1 MKKGISLSLMLLL
14 SVIIVIPSIS
24 AIDITL
30 SKTSYNPQETLQ
42 AEITGSF
49 TSLTLENILIYEG
62 ETPRSQPVIS
72 DLTKQGNIYYFYAVL
87 PNEQGNFSLKIK
99 DAEYLESGQT
109 KTDTIIKEF
118 IIQQS
123 ATNQSLLQIS
133 NGFIVTSEDFS
144 IKVKAL
150 NSNQEIT
157 TNFDGQSESLSLIE
171 EVQET
176 LEFSITPSEFGKSNL
191 VIGSY
196 TIPVF
201 IIEKTQPQNQ
211 TDVTNESTANQSSQT
226 DQPTTIDDLNE
237 TEIEDYLDE
246 LGETESLSCYDIGR
260 ICLVNQECEGEKVA
274 SLEGSCCIGDCVEE
288 KEGGGKGWL
297 IGVIILVVVV
307 GFVGFMYWKSK
318 KKQKPRSTSEI
329 LKERGDKFEERMG
342 ERRSSGEVSK
352 SLGKI

>member
-1 MKKGISLSLMLLL
+1 MLLL
-14 SVIIVIPSIS
+14 SMIIVLTILPTIL

-49 TSLTLENILIYEG
+49 TSLNIENILIYEG

-109 KTDTIIKEF
+109 KTDTITKEF
-118 IIQQS
+118 KIQQS
-123 ATNQSLLQIS
+123 TTNQSLLQI
-133 NGFIVTSEDFS
+133 NPGFIVTSNDFE

-150 NSNQEIT
+150 NSNQDIT
-157 TNFDGQSESLSLIE
+157 ATLNSQSQSMLLIE
-171 EVQET
+171 EVQNT
-176 LEFSITPSEFGKSNL
+176 FEFSIVPSEFGKSNL

-196 TIPVF
+196 VIPVF
-201 IIEKTQPQNQ
+201 IIEKTQP
-211 TDVTNESTANQSSQT
+211 TDESDTINQSAPDTNQSITNQSII
-226 DQPTTIDDLNE
+226 IDDLNE
-237 TEIEDYLDE
+237 TELEEYLED
-246 LGETESLSCYDIGR
+246 LGETDSLSCYDIGR
-260 ICLVNQECEGEKVA
+260 VCLVNQECEGEKVA

-288 KEGGGKGWL
+288 EEGGGMGMI
-297 IGVIILVVVV
+297 IGIILLVVVIL
-307 GFVGFMYWKSK
+307 FVGFMYWKSK
-318 KKQKPRSTSEI
+318 KKQKPKSTNEI
-329 LKERGDKFEERMG
+329 LKEKGDKFEERMG
-342 ERRSSGEVSK
+342 ERRATGEVSK